1 MVHGS
6 DAYFFL
12 FLSERNFQI
21 FIMWVSME
29 EREWLG
35 WFGYI
40 TPKNSWLIKWIKIT
54 SGDQVLHVQNTDVLK
69 EMMEN
74 IVSY

>member
-1 MVHGS
+1 MVLMLIS
-6 DAYFFL
+6 FFFL
-12 FLSERNFQI
+12 VKEI
-21 FIMWVSME
+21 FKFYHVGINGRKGVA
-29 EREWLG
+29 WLV
-35 WFGYI
+35 GYI

>member
-1 MVHGS
+1 
-6 DAYFFL
+6 
-12 FLSERNFQI
+12 
-21 FIMWVSME
+21 ME